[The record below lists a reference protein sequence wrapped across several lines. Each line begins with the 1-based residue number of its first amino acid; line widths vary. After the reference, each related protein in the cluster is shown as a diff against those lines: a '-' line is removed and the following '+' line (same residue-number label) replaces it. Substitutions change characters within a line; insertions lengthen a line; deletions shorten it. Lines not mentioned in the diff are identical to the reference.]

1 MYIVEMIG
9 YLHVSKGG
17 LDVGDLLSL
26 VNWVG

>member
-1 MYIVEMIG
+1 MIG